1 MSNLLLATLFFP
13 LFPIIIMM
21 IFPLKENT
29 TKYFSFASMLFNF
42 ALSLPLYLNFDSQLA
57 SLQFEYS
64 LPLIPSWGASFHL
77 GLDGINLLL
86 VMLTTFLGP
95 IIVLG
100 SFQAIAKSQRLFY
113 SMIFLLQFFM
123 LGTFMAQNLFVFYL
137 FWEAMLIPM
146 FFIIGIWGGE
156 RRIYSTIKFFLYTA
170 LGSLIMLVAIL
181 WLLQAYIFKTGTP
194 NLEFT
199 ALYQLGIPF
208 KAQLWLFAAFFLSF
222 AIKVPLF
229 PFHTWLPDAHVEAPT
244 PGSVVLAGVLLK
256 MGTYGI
262 IKLAFPLFPLAAY
275 YLSPSIAILAVISII
290 YGALLALSHGDIKK
304 IIACSSISHLGFV
317 VLGLV
322 SFNLIGTQGAMIQMV
337 SHGFTAG
344 GLFLIVGMIYER
356 LHTRDLSKFGGIAKS
371 MPVYSVLTLLI
382 VLGAIGLPGTSGF
395 TGEFLILMGYF
406 TYALQNLKEVH
417 EYLPIVLALGA
428 LSGVVLGA
436 LYMLR
441 FVQHFLFGKTNQQ
454 TENLLDLSLRE
465 KCLLTSLV
473 LMIFAFGIYP
483 KPFLT
488 KIEKSVDSYL
498 ELTTKK

>member
-1 MSNLLLATLFFP
+1 MSNLLLATLLFPLLPVIIMTFFP
-13 LFPIIIMM
+13 F
-21 IFPLKENT
+21 KEKA
-29 TKYFSFASMLFNF
+29 TKYFSFLSMLVNL
-42 ALSLPLYLNFDSQLA
+42 ALSLPLYFYFDPQTPA
-57 SLQFEYS
+57 LQFETI

-86 VMLTTFLGP
+86 ILLTTFLGP
-95 IIVLG
+95 VIVLG
-100 SFQAIAKSQRLFY
+100 SFHAIEKSLRLFY

-170 LGSLIMLVAIL
+170 LGSIIMLVAIL

-194 NLEFT
+194 NLEFA
-199 ALYQLGIPF
+199 ALYQLQIPF
-208 KAQLWLFAAFFLSF
+208 EAQLWLFGAFFLSF

-244 PGSVVLAGVLLK
+244 PGSVVLAGILLK

-275 YLSPSIAILAVISII
+275 YLSPSIGLLAVISII

-317 VLGLV
+317 VLGLA
-322 SFNLIGTQGAMIQMV
+322 SFNLIGTQGAMIQMI

-344 GLFLIVGMIYER
+344 GLFLIVGIIYER
-356 LHTRDLSKFGGIAKS
+356 LHTRELFKFGGIAKS
-371 MPVYSVLTLLI
+371 MPHYSILTLLI

-406 TYALQNLKEVH
+406 THAIESLKEAH
-417 EYLPIVLALGA
+417 EYLPIILALGA

-441 FVQHFLFGKTNQQ
+441 FVQHFLFGKTTPQ
-454 TENLLDLSLRE
+454 TENLKDLDLRE
-465 KCLLTSLV
+465 KCLLISLV
-473 LMIFAFGIYP
+473 VMIFTFGIYP

-488 KIEKSVDSYL
+488 KIEKSVETYL
-498 ELTTKK
+498 ELTTRK